1 MANQEIQ
8 RAWERFIQ
16 NGSASNAVRRI
27 VAASWERSQGYH
39 IPVERSEAPLAREAE
54 VVQRHSEHAELIA
67 AARPALEQ
75 ARLLLGEASSMIILT
90 DPSGVILETAGDP
103 RTVDFG
109 RIMHLEQG
117 GHWAERSEPPSRH
130 CNRSRSM
137 ASSISAATSSDG
149 PVRPLQSGIL
159 LKATC

>member
-1 MANQEIQ
+1 MQFERWPPDRPLGGSVMANQEIQ

-39 IPVERSEAPLAREAE
+39 IPVERTEAPLARAPE

-90 DPSGVILETAGDP
+90 EPSAALPETEADP
-103 RTVDFG
+103 RTVEFR
-109 RIMHLEQG
+109 RIIHLEQG
-117 GHWAERSEPPSRH
+117 A
-130 CNRSRSM
+130 
-137 ASSISAATSSDG
+137 
-149 PVRPLQSGIL
+149 
-159 LKATC
+159 